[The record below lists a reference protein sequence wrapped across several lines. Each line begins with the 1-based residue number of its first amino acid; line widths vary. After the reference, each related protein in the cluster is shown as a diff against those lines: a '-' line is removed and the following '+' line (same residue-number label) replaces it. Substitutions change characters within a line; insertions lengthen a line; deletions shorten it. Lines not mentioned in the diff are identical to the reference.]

1 MRKNL
6 KTDTP
11 EPKNAN
17 HGKSEQSRV
26 TGEGGK
32 GTKKATREHVVGQ
45 REEGTKDPGKETP
58 RGGRRAGQG

>member
-17 HGKSEQSRV
+17 HGQNEQNRV
-26 TGEGGK
+26 EGKDGK
-32 GTKKATREHVVGQ
+32 GTQGSTHPNKKQ
-45 REEGTKDPGKETP
+45 PKP
-58 RGGRRAGQG
+58 Q

>member
-17 HGKSEQSRV
+17 HGQNEQNRI
-26 TGEGGK
+26 EGKDGK
-32 GTKKATREHVVGQ
+32 GTKSPTRESKQ
-45 REEGTKDPGKETP
+45 KAPKP
-58 RGGRRAGQG
+58 Q